1 MLSKEYDFL
10 RTNEHLGSNII
21 FLTTG
26 GSYAYGT
33 NTETSDLDIRGI
45 AMEREKEIIGLVKFE
60 QFENHETDTVIY
72 AFRKMIELLLN
83 CNPNVIE
90 ILGTSEDHLFV
101 LTEEGKLLR
110 DNAGLFLSKKAMHSF
125 GGYATAQ
132 LRRLENAL
140 TRDNYPQA
148 EKEKHILDSLKNQM
162 YHFQEKYTE
171 FTGESIRLYLDKSDK
186 EEFDEEIFMDITL
199 THYPLRDFHGI
210 YSEMSNVVKDYSK
223 LNNRNKKKD
232 DKHLN
237 KHAMHLIRLL
247 LMGSEILEG
256 KGINTY
262 RSHDREFLLEIRNGK
277 FQKEDGSFRQ
287 EFFDLVDVLEKRLQ
301 YAAENS
307 SLPSKPDYN
316 KVEEMVIEINKRNIS
331 K

>member
-1 MLSKEYDFL
+1 M
-10 RTNEHLGSNII
+10 
-21 FLTTG
+21 
-26 GSYAYGT
+26 
-33 NTETSDLDIRGI
+33 DIRGI

-148 EKEKHILDSLKNQM
+148 EKEKTYTGQL
-162 YHFQEKYTE
+162 EK
-171 FTGESIRLYLDKSDK
+171 
-186 EEFDEEIFMDITL
+186 
-199 THYPLRDFHGI
+199 
-210 YSEMSNVVKDYSK
+210 SNV
-223 LNNRNKKKD
+223 
-232 DKHLN
+232 
-237 KHAMHLIRLL
+237 
-247 LMGSEILEG
+247 
-256 KGINTY
+256 
-262 RSHDREFLLEIRNGK
+262 
-277 FQKEDGSFRQ
+277 SFSR
-287 EFFDLVDVLEKRLQ
+287 KI
-301 YAAENS
+301 Y
-307 SLPSKPDYN
+307 
-316 KVEEMVIEINKRNIS
+316 
-331 K
+331 

>member
-33 NTETSDLDIRGI
+33 NTETSDLDIRGV

-110 DNAGLFLSKKAMHSF
+110 DNAGLFLSKKPCTVSAGMQPHS
-125 GGYATAQ
+125 
-132 LRRLENAL
+132 
-140 TRDNYPQA
+140 
-148 EKEKHILDSLKNQM
+148 
-162 YHFQEKYTE
+162 
-171 FTGESIRLYLDKSDK
+171 
-186 EEFDEEIFMDITL
+186 
-199 THYPLRDFHGI
+199 
-210 YSEMSNVVKDYSK
+210 
-223 LNNRNKKKD
+223 
-232 DKHLN
+232 
-237 KHAMHLIRLL
+237 
-247 LMGSEILEG
+247 
-256 KGINTY
+256 
-262 RSHDREFLLEIRNGK
+262 
-277 FQKEDGSFRQ
+277 
-287 EFFDLVDVLEKRLQ
+287 
-301 YAAENS
+301 
-307 SLPSKPDYN
+307 
-316 KVEEMVIEINKRNIS
+316 
-331 K
+331 

>member
-1 MLSKEYDFL
+1 
-10 RTNEHLGSNII
+10 
-21 FLTTG
+21 
-26 GSYAYGT
+26 
-33 NTETSDLDIRGI
+33 
-45 AMEREKEIIGLVKFE
+45 
-60 QFENHETDTVIY
+60 
-72 AFRKMIELLLN
+72 
-83 CNPNVIE
+83 
-90 ILGTSEDHLFV
+90 
-101 LTEEGKLLR
+101 
-110 DNAGLFLSKKAMHSF
+110 MHSF
-125 GGYATAQ
+125 GRYATAQ

-247 LMGSEILEG
+247 LMGSRYWKARELILTEAM
-256 KGINTY
+256 T
-262 RSHDREFLLEIRNGK
+262 EVFVEIRNGK
-277 FQKEDGSFRQ
+277 FKKMVIQT
-287 EFFDLVDVLEKRLQ
+287 EFFDLVDVLEKITVCSRKFIVAIKAGL
-301 YAAENS
+301 
-307 SLPSKPDYN
+307 
-316 KVEEMVIEINKRNIS
+316 
-331 K
+331 